1 MNKLMIVAAIAA
13 VSMLTGCQ
21 SVFEVTKNPESVHPI
36 QEVVKVNGQ
45 DQVIVSRYDKSSG
58 GYNGYYRA
66 PLWSTEH
73 IKGVKASVKTDGT
86 FDLGIQDYQK
96 DLSTNAV
103 NMTREMFSGGAQ
115 LATAIGDAYCKIA
128 GGGAQAD
135 TVTKIV
141 AKAYN
146 LFKNSGG
153 DETKATVTTDPAT
166 GTLKVSDGTTCVTC
180 DKSGNC
186 TSGTCSTGTCPTGN
200 CPDTPVSN

>member
-1 MNKLMIVAAIAA
+1 MNKITIIAAIIGCAI
-13 VSMLTGCQ
+13 LTGCQ
-21 SVFEVTKNPESVHPI
+21 SVFEVTKNPEEVHPI

-45 DQVIVSRYDKSSG
+45 DQVIVSRYERSSG

-66 PLWSTEH
+66 PLWSNEH

-103 NMTREMFSGGAQ
+103 TMTREMFSGGAQ
-115 LATAIGDAYCKIA
+115 LVTAIGDAYVKIA

-135 TVTKIV
+135 TVANLT

-146 LFKNSGG
+146 FFKSKGG
-153 DETKATVTTDPAT
+153 NIDAAKVTVDDTAKTF
-166 GTLKVSDGTTCVTC
+166 KISDGSTCVEC
-180 DKSGNC
+180 SPDGSCKEC
-186 TSGTCSTGTCPTGN
+186 TACTDGSF
-200 CPDTPVSN
+200 TPAAN

>member
-1 MNKLMIVAAIAA
+1 MNKITIIAAIIGCAI
-13 VSMLTGCQ
+13 LTGCQ
-21 SVFEVTKNPESVHPI
+21 SVFEVTKNPEEVHPI

-45 DQVIVSRYDKSSG
+45 DQVIVSRYERSSG

-66 PLWSTEH
+66 PLWSNEH

-103 NMTREMFSGGAQ
+103 AMTREMFSGGAQ
-115 LATAIGDAYCKIA
+115 LVTAIGDAYVKIA

-135 TVTKIV
+135 TVANLT

-146 LFKNSGG
+146 FFKSKGG
-153 DETKATVTTDPAT
+153 NIDAAKVTVDDAAKTFKISDGSTCVECTADGSCSECSTCPNGSCSDPA
-166 GTLKVSDGTTCVTC
+166 
-180 DKSGNC
+180 
-186 TSGTCSTGTCPTGN
+186 
-200 CPDTPVSN
+200 